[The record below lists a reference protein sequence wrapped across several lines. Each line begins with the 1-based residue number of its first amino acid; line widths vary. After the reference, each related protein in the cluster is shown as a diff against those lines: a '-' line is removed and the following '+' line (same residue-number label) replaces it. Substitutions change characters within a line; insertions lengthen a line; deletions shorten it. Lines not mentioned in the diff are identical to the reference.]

1 MLESEYE
8 YERSDLMTIE
18 DRFFDQQWIQELSN
32 EDFRMLMYLMHFATK
47 KCGIVELNMRML
59 NFAANTGRMYTKE
72 EVLERFSNMIRMIPG
87 KSNTAIFPNW
97 VSTNWAK
104 NGKVV
109 DTERNPLFRSVVA
122 ELAAYGLTLEKLN
135 EWAKIKVCTKGGGGD
150 GAVSV
155 SSSPVHDNG
164 NGGGGRRIE
173 DEPKADKPD
182 IDGMFERFW
191 KEYPGPRKVDKKK
204 CRDKFSSAVEK
215 SAKGRTVDDAF
226 NDIMEGLRR
235 WKGCSTWNKDNGQF
249 IRAPLVWLNNEN
261 WKDVPDSGAAP
272 QDSNPSADAARAA
285 EASIVENL
293 RRKGLM

>member
-1 MLESEYE
+1 M
-8 YERSDLMTIE
+8 MIE

-72 EVLERFSNMIRMIPG
+72 EVLDKFSNMLCMIPG

-97 VSTNWAK
+97 IATNWAK
-104 NGKVV
+104 GGKPIDV
-109 DTERNPLFRSVVA
+109 DRNPLFKSVVA
-122 ELAAYGLTLEKLN
+122 ELAAYGLTIDSLNKMAKVPISMKQGETNVAGNDNNNTDNRKSANGRLIVTGFSQPEEKCNLS
-135 EWAKIKVCTKGGGGD
+135 E
-150 GAVSV
+150 
-155 SSSPVHDNG
+155 
-164 NGGGGRRIE
+164 
-173 DEPKADKPD
+173 
-182 IDGMFERFW
+182 MFESFW

-204 CRDKFSSAVEK
+204 CRDKFASALTK
-215 SAKGRTVDDAF
+215 SAKGRTIEEAF
-226 NDIMEGLRR
+226 GEIMNGLSA
-235 WKGCSTWNKDNGQF
+235 WKKCSTWNKDNGQF

-261 WKDVPDSGAAP
+261 WKDMPDSGAVT
-272 QDSNPSADAARAA
+272 QDSDLSAEAARAA

>member
-8 YERSDLMTIE
+8 YERSDVMMIE

-72 EVLERFSNMIRMIPG
+72 EVLDKFSNMLCMIPG

-97 VSTNWAK
+97 IATNWAK
-104 NGKVV
+104 GGKPIDV
-109 DTERNPLFRSVVA
+109 DRNPLFKSVVA
-122 ELAAYGLTLEKLN
+122 ELAAYGLTIDSLNKMAKVPISMKQGETNVAGNDNNNTDNRKSANGRLIVTGFSQPEEKCNLS
-135 EWAKIKVCTKGGGGD
+135 E
-150 GAVSV
+150 
-155 SSSPVHDNG
+155 
-164 NGGGGRRIE
+164 
-173 DEPKADKPD
+173 
-182 IDGMFERFW
+182 MFESFW

-204 CRDKFSSAVEK
+204 CRDKFASALTK
-215 SAKGRTVDDAF
+215 SAKGRTIEEAF
-226 NDIMEGLRR
+226 GEIMNGLSA
-235 WKGCSTWNKDNGQF
+235 WKKCSTWNKDNGQF

-261 WKDVPDSGAAP
+261 WKDMPDSGAVP
-272 QDSNPSADAARAA
+272 QDSGLSAEAARAA